1 MRSFFMTRDARKRR
15 AAMTK
20 SRTAPAGRSRFKSVN
35 AKAEADLFE
44 MIVALKNPDE
54 CRRLIYDLCT
64 PKEIADIADRWWVA
78 RLLDE
83 GKLSYREIH
92 ALTGVSVTT
101 VGRVARF
108 LQQEKFQ
115 GYRLMLDRARGKGT
129 RK

>member
-1 MRSFFMTRDARKRR
+1 
-15 AAMTK
+15 MTK
-20 SRTAPAGRSRFKSVN
+20 SRSAPAGRNRFKAVN

-44 MIVALKNPDE
+44 TIVGLKNPDE
-54 CRRLIYDLCT
+54 CRRFIYDLCT

-108 LQQEKFQ
+108 LQQENFH
-115 GYRLMLDRARGKGT
+115 GYRLMLDRVKGKSS